1 MGASPSA
8 RRLTINNED
17 GVIQIS
23 TDLVQRLTHSNK
35 DSVSLSNDATNDVK
49 STESSQV
56 PSDSHQ
62 NQSRIETP
70 APSALPHQQ
79 HPVQAYPEYTIT
91 AYKMQQQ
98 KEMELQAQHQ
108 YWQNRLNNLKL
119 SHEGINKVFQDEY
132 KRAVDEISNAQ
143 GKKNINLDSVV
154 PPCCADKEKVLQ
166 CYREN
171 PREILK
177 CSSVVDEFNNCV
189 DQRRANII
197 AARC

>member
-8 RRLTINNED
+8 RKLTINNED

-35 DSVSLSNDATNDVK
+35 DSGSLSNDAASDVK

-56 PSDSHQ
+56 PQDSHQ
-62 NQSRIETP
+62 HQSRIETP
-70 APSALPHQQ
+70 KTPAPPPPSPPSASSHQQ
-79 HPVQAYPEYTIT
+79 YPAQAYPEYTIT

-143 GKKNINLDSVV
+143 GNYN
-154 PPCCADKEKVLQ
+154 
-166 CYREN
+166 
-171 PREILK
+171 
-177 CSSVVDEFNNCV
+177 
-189 DQRRANII
+189 
-197 AARC
+197 

>member
-8 RRLTINNED
+8 RKLTINNED

-35 DSVSLSNDATNDVK
+35 DSGSLSNDAASDVK

-56 PSDSHQ
+56 PQDSHQ
-62 NQSRIETP
+62 HQSRIETP
-70 APSALPHQQ
+70 KTPAPPSPPSASSHQQ
-79 HPVQAYPEYTIT
+79 YPAQAYPEYTIT

-143 GKKNINLDSVV
+143 GNYN
-154 PPCCADKEKVLQ
+154 
-166 CYREN
+166 
-171 PREILK
+171 
-177 CSSVVDEFNNCV
+177 
-189 DQRRANII
+189 
-197 AARC
+197 